1 VGRAYHKIRGWVKG
15 IAPTATSWGLGG
27 AYGIVEVT
35 ICKAAYQFGRSLP
48 LNDEG
53 KKKRLLD
60 DAEVL
65 SRVLLKL
72 NGKRFRADW
81 GLFRGIFRS
90 RLGIPNRRGDPP
102 PSMA

>member
-1 VGRAYHKIRGWVKG
+1 MVK
-15 IAPTATSWGLGG
+15 
-27 AYGIVEVT
+27 VT
-35 ICKAAYQFGRSLP
+35 ICKLAYRLGGSLP
-48 LNDEG
+48 SNDEG

-72 NGKRFRADW
+72 NGKRFQADW
-81 GLFRGIFRS
+81 GLFGGIFS
-90 RLGIPNRRGDPP
+90 SKLGIPSRRRDPP

>member
-1 VGRAYHKIRGWVKG
+1 M
-15 IAPTATSWGLGG
+15 
-27 AYGIVEVT
+27 T
-35 ICKAAYQFGRSLP
+35 ITKLSYQRYRSLVN
-48 LNDEG
+48 NDEG

-90 RLGIPNRRGDPP
+90 RLGIPNRRRDPP